1 MLGDADQRPK
11 SNAAGKSD
19 KEIDRFL
26 GDGVARFFV

>member
-19 KEIDRFL
+19 KEIAPPHSI
-26 GDGVARFFV
+26 VSWAMV